1 MKLELRQWR
10 RKQRLVLM
18 LLIAALMGLAAP
30 LTAYYSNQLV
40 QKFGEG
46 NVASIQLPAPT
57 WDSLLASYFQS
68 TEQVVL
74 FIMAYLVADAC
85 TLGKNPARQF
95 FYLSRAKKANTIYF
109 PKIVAG
115 LVCVLLS
122 SVMGAGMALYVDWV
136 CFSGTIRFE
145 LMLPSLMLEIMGI
158 LGSVILAST
167 VAIYLSAPF
176 LAAGLIEIMVL
187 VSSLVSQLRGFAKWS
202 PTIFLNPVKWLSQP
216 VYWADLWRPLLIWGI
231 LVGGGLFLIAVKPL
245 QHRQAMH
252 SVEEGEG

>member
-18 LLIAALMGLAAP
+18 LLIAALMGLVAP

-95 FYLSRAKKANTIYF
+95 FYLSRAKKASTIYF
-109 PKIVAG
+109 PKIAAG
-115 LVCVLLS
+115 LLCALLS
-122 SVMGAGMALYVDWV
+122 SVMGAGMALYG
-136 CFSGTIRFE
+136 FSGTIHFE
-145 LMLPSLMLEIMGI
+145 LVLPSLMLEIMGI

-167 VAIYLSAPF
+167 VAIYLSVPF

-187 VSSLVSQLRGFAKWS
+187 VSSLVSQLRGFAKWL

-216 VYWADLWRPLLIWGI
+216 VYWADLWRSLLIWGI

-252 SVEEGEG
+252 LVKEGEG